1 MFRESQNIMNGSFFD
16 RIGVADMEKIHS
28 AVIGW
33 IISDDCKALTNQQKS
48 ELLCSLFHVNPSQ
61 TFNSFVVE
69 VEHHDI
75 DILIITDN
83 NTWWVIENKIK
94 SSQHSNQLDKYYN
107 IINGVPVKI
116 GRKIQT
122 IQDYK
127 QMKSHYCF
135 LTLVGENPKCTNNVW
150 VNTTYQSF
158 SIALKD
164 ALTNANSNNDSI
176 ILNDYLSCITNLA
189 KALDDFIKNHQP
201 YPDVFKDVANKKNRN
216 GNYIADNGLET
227 IFQKCFL
234 SHIISKTQNYSD
246 FDISETH
253 GVALAEKKV
262 VLPIK
267 NNYKLGI
274 QFQDGSFKAQIL
286 NERINANVFWA
297 FWNNIIKKTN
307 GGVEINKRSFSEWNY
322 NPSKSQKGAY
332 FSISKKIPNWYSKSV
347 NDIVSDWDTM
357 YNECITVLEEIEKVI
372 PVIP

>member
-1 MFRESQNIMNGSFFD
+1 MYRESWNIMNGSFFD
-16 RIGVADMEKIHS
+16 RIGVADMEKVHS

-33 IISDDCKALTNQQKS
+33 IFSNDCKALTNQQKS

-75 DILIITDN
+75 DILIITDY
-83 NTWWVIENKIK
+83 NTCWVIENKIK
-94 SSQHSNQLDKYYN
+94 SSQHSNQLDKYYK
-107 IINGVPVKI
+107 IINGEPVKI

-164 ALTNANSNNDSI
+164 ALTNASSNNDSI
-176 ILNDYLSCITNLA
+176 ILNEYLCCITNLA
-189 KALDDFIKNHQP
+189 TALDGFINNHQQHP
-201 YPDVFKDVANKKNRN
+201 EVFLDGANKKKRT
-216 GNYIADNGLET
+216 GKYIADNGLET

-234 SHIISKTQNYSD
+234 SHIRDKAQNFDD

-253 GVALAEKKV
+253 GVALAEKKD
-262 VLPIK
+262 IRSFK
-267 NNYKLGI
+267 GYKLGI
-274 QFQDGSFKAQIL
+274 QFQNGSFKAQIP

-307 GGVEINKRSFSEWNY
+307 DGVEINKRSFSEWNY

-357 YNECITVLEEIEKVI
+357 YNECITVLKEIEKVI